1 LESSFDGFHRPKD
14 GAKTGLLKQCLIRCC
29 FIYTANN
36 DTPPTENKA
45 MLGHKIQADSRVSQ
59 LLEELDIEY
68 QTDEDGD
75 FQVDFQHGEQRS
87 QTVFISSSTDRIGDL
102 DIRRVYSIGYMSK
115 VPLSQKIANLLL
127 GINHS
132 SRLGAWQVMNSKD
145 DYYAAYNVQIAAST
159 DADTLFTVLKAVVES
174 ADSIEDYLTGMD
186 VF

>member
-1 LESSFDGFHRPKD
+1 
-14 GAKTGLLKQCLIRCC
+14 
-29 FIYTANN
+29 
-36 DTPPTENKA
+36 
-45 MLGHKIQADSRVSQ
+45 MLGHKNQADSRISQ
-59 LLEELDIEY
+59 LLDELDIEY

-87 QTVFISSSTDRIGDL
+87 QTVFISSSTAHIGDL
-102 DIRRVYSIGYMSK
+102 DIRKVYSIGYMSK

-132 SRLGAWQVMNSKD
+132 SQLGAWQVMKSED
-145 DYYAAYNVQIAAST
+145 GYYAAYNVQIAAST
-159 DADTLFTVLKAVVES
+159 DADTLFTVLKVVVES